1 VETKHSHDKE
11 TARSLLS
18 VRVAN
23 ESVCEIE
30 DFVATF
36 AAEQGI
42 ASEDKARVL
51 ILVEE
56 LFTNLS
62 RYGYPDQPQP
72 AGEAEVVLELDED
85 RLTIEF
91 RDDGREFNP
100 LADAPAALEV
110 RDDEAPAGGLGL
122 HIVRELADG
131 ADYVRADGRNV
142 IRLNRRVSLARGPRR
157 SDRAAA
163 GTRRTN

>member
-1 VETKHSHDKE
+1 METRHSQNKE
-11 TARSLLS
+11 PARSLLS

-51 ILVEE
+51 ILVKE
-56 LFTNLS
+56 LFANLS
-62 RYGYPDQPQP
+62 RYGYPDQAQP
-72 AGEAEVVLELDED
+72 AGEAEVALELDED

-100 LADAPAALEV
+100 LADAPPALEGP
-110 RDDEAPAGGLGL
+110 DDEAPAGGLGL
-122 HIVRELADG
+122 HIVRDLADS
-131 ADYVRADGRNV
+131 ANYARADGRNV
-142 IRLNRRVSLARGPRR
+142 IRLNRRISLVRMPRR
-157 SDRAAA
+157 
-163 GTRRTN
+163 